1 MTGIDGW
8 TFGERLMR
16 LRKRRRI
23 SQRGLAQVLGVN
35 FVNVSHWE
43 ADHYRPASAR
53 IEAVARALHV
63 TTDYLLMGV
72 EPDAPAKK
80 QVSDRSMLH
89 RMRVAERVALPARK
103 LPAERKCLG
112 CQRAFPSQWIG
123 NRLCVH
129 CGGAGAKTARPDEV
143 RA

>member
-1 MTGIDGW
+1 MIGIDGW

-72 EPDAPAKK
+72 EPEPPAKK
-80 QVSDRSMLH
+80 QVSEISLLH
-89 RMRVAERVALPARK
+89 HHRVADQAALAARK
-103 LPAERKCLG
+103 LPADRKCLG
-112 CQRAFPSQWIG
+112 CQRAFLSQWIG
-123 NRLCVH
+123 NRLCPG
-129 CGGAGAKTARPDEV
+129 CGGSGAKVARVEEV